1 MEIHWHFFNA
11 PQVTRTRI
19 ECPRPRLI
27 FSLNKREPADRIQS
41 NEDQMMYPVTQFV
54 SMRTVLSMAP
64 GQSPERPPASVS
76 VSIHLF
82 WTGGWA
88 VPPPRQCTP
97 LPVGGQ
103 CWYADALVHLLSRPA
118 PPHSQC
124 RPRADHLLVSDM
136 QSVWLCPNVPGWPNY
151 SPGLPE

>member
-1 MEIHWHFFNA
+1 
-11 PQVTRTRI
+11 
-19 ECPRPRLI
+19 
-27 FSLNKREPADRIQS
+27 
-41 NEDQMMYPVTQFV
+41 MMYPVTQFV

-88 VPPPRQCTP
+88 VPPPANAPPYPWVGSAGTLTP
-97 LPVGGQ
+97 W
-103 CWYADALVHLLSRPA
+103 CILLSRPA